1 VIEPLGISATL
12 DGLLRA
18 ELGSFALEVSRI
30 TGLVVVCPI
39 LFQNAPK
46 TVKAALVIFL
56 SVLVHGHG
64 EVSQALS
71 AVPELAVFAIFS
83 ELALGAA
90 MGMVVRLALSA
101 AEIAANSAAPLI
113 GFGTAQ
119 IFDPTSGHSDTVL
132 ATLMR
137 SLAFW
142 IALLTGL
149 HHVVIGTLIASF
161 RAVPVGS
168 LISPARAYPILLQ
181 ATSTILATGLR
192 LALPLLAVLFMVQ
205 IALGFV
211 SRAAPAMQIFSVGF
225 AFTLVIGG
233 VVLALSLPDVA
244 RELTAELSN
253 VGAGMEAV
261 LLAARGD

>member
-1 VIEPLGISATL
+1 MIEPTALSAGL
-12 DGLLRA
+12 DGLVRA
-18 ELGSFALEVSRI
+18 ELGSFALELARI
-30 TGLVVVCPI
+30 TGLVIVSPI

-46 TVKAALVIFL
+46 TVKAALVIVFG
-56 SVLVHGHG
+56 VLVHGHG
-64 EVSQALS
+64 DVSQTVS
-71 AVPELAVFAIFS
+71 AAPELAVFAIFS

-90 MGMVVRLALSA
+90 MGMVVRLAMSA

-113 GFGTAQ
+113 GFGTVQ
-119 IFDPTSGHSDTVL
+119 IFDPTAGHHDTVL

-137 SLAFW
+137 SLAIW

-149 HHVVIGTLIASF
+149 HHVVIGSLIGSF

-168 LISPARAYPILLQ
+168 LIAPSRAYPILLS

-225 AFTLVIGG
+225 AFTLVVGG

-261 LLAARGD
+261 LIAATGG